1 MDKKNNFSFYLL
13 IYNIQS
19 RNNLKI
25 LIKSAISY
33 NCKKFL
39 VLGKEK
45 KVLEKFFNG
54 EKEMTLK
61 LKDYFE
67 YFDDIESLKKY
78 LKENNITPCGVEIGA
93 NCIPIQNHPFKGN
106 TLFILGNEGTG
117 LNNKQRE
124 LCEQFVFIQQYSE
137 KTGSLNVAIAASIIF
152 YHFYVWNENKN
163 V

>member
-1 MDKKNNFSFYLL
+1 MDKNNFSFYLL

-19 RNNLKI
+19 RNNIKI

-39 VLGKEK
+39 VIGKEK
-45 KVLEKFFNG
+45 KVLEKLFKG
-54 EKEMTLK
+54 EKEMTSK
-61 LKDYFE
+61 IKDYFE
-67 YFDDIESLKKY
+67 YFEDIESLKKY

-106 TLFILGNEGTG
+106 TLFVLGNEGAG
-117 LNNKQRE
+117 LNNKQKD

-137 KTGSLNVAIAASIIF
+137 KTGSLNVAVAASIIF
-152 YHFYVWNENKN
+152 YHFYVWNGNK
-163 V
+163 

>member
-19 RNNLKI
+19 RNNIKI

-39 VLGKEK
+39 VIGKEK
-45 KVLEKFFNG
+45 KVLEKLFKG
-54 EKEMTLK
+54 EKEMTSK
-61 LKDYFE
+61 IKDYFE
-67 YFDDIESLKKY
+67 YFEDIESLKKY
-78 LKENNITPCGVEIGA
+78 LKENNITPCGVEIGE

-106 TLFILGNEGTG
+106 TLFVLGNERAG
-117 LNNKQRE
+117 LNNKQKD

-137 KTGSLNVAIAASIIF
+137 KTGSLNVAVAASIIF
-152 YHFYVWNENKN
+152 YHFYVWNGNK
-163 V
+163 